1 MRASRGNLRFSPW
14 ESSKDPPRRLAKA
27 PYVCDVIRVSQSQT
41 TRAEARGPK
50 RRVPVAQLNL
60 ALLPLVTYY
69 LYFCVAFNDGALL
82 PGSGSDWSGFFS
94 AIVPTWDAAAV
105 YVGWLAFQA
114 FLQMAAP
121 GPRIDGL
128 PLADG
133 NRLQYRINGFSA
145 LFITAAVLALGVWLD
160 WLSLTWIHDN
170 FGALLSVIVLF
181 CFAFSLF
188 LYLYGKSGRGGPGR
202 VTNDFFVD
210 YFMGTSLNPRWP
222 PVTGFD
228 FKFFCES
235 RPGLIGWMV
244 INFGLAGTQYER
256 YGFVSTSMIL
266 VCGMQ
271 LFYILHYFWAERFIL
286 STIDIRTER
295 FGWMLVYGDLA
306 WVPMTYCIQAF
317 YLIDHVH
324 SLPLWAAALIL
335 ALYFAGFYVF
345 RATNMQKDRFRRDPE
360 NTTIWGRKAEYL
372 DTARGSKL
380 LVSGFWGWARHIN
393 YLGDE
398 MMALAWS
405 LPCLFGSIV
414 PYVYPIWF
422 WFLLVTRERRDDR
435 WCAKKYGADWDRY
448 RERVP
453 WRIIPGV
460 Y

>member
-1 MRASRGNLRFSPW
+1 VLAAFYEADTCLANLR
-14 ESSKDPPRRLAKA
+14 D
-27 PYVCDVIRVSQSQT
+27 VCDVVSVSQSQSPHSK
-41 TRAEARGPK
+41 AGAKG
-50 RRVPVAQLNL
+50 RRIPVAQLNL
-60 ALLPLVTYY
+60 LLLPLVTYY

-82 PGSGSDWSGFFS
+82 STAQSDWGGFLL
-94 AIVPTWDAAAV
+94 AIVPTWEAGAV
-105 YVGWLAFQA
+105 YLGWCGFQA
-114 FLQMAAP
+114 VLQVFAP
-121 GPRIDGL
+121 GAVVDGL

-133 NRLQYRINGFSA
+133 STLTYKINGLSA
-145 LFITAAVLALGVWLD
+145 LLITTIVLVVGVWLG
-160 WLSLTWIHDN
+160 WFSLSWIHDN

-181 CFAFSLF
+181 CFLFSLF
-188 LYLYGKSGRGGPGR
+188 LYFHGKSERGQPGR
-202 VTNDFFVD
+202 ITGDFFVD

-244 INFGLAGTQYER
+244 IDFGLASAQYER
-256 YGFVSTSMIL
+256 YGFVSTSMVL

-271 LFYILHYFWAERFIL
+271 LFYIVHYFWAERFIL
-286 STIDIRTER
+286 STIDVRTER

-335 ALYFAGFYVF
+335 ALNFAGFYVF
-345 RATNMQKDRFRRDPE
+345 RETNMQKDRFRRDPE
-360 NTTIWGRKAEYL
+360 HTAIWGKKAEYL

-414 PYVYPIWF
+414 PYFYPIWF
-422 WFLLVTRERRDDR
+422 WLLLVMRERRDDR